1 VSVRTHP
8 TAPGLLAEPEPDGR
22 PNRGRL
28 RVSGAVVAAA
38 GAVALTGWLLGQRDP
53 AAPAVE
59 PPAPA
64 AVSADVTGQPAAA
77 ENVVPAAEPDQA
89 VPTTAPADVTWE
101 LFRGVA
107 LPTSPTHG
115 PTRIDGPVH
124 SGYARTPT
132 GALLAAAQIKTRR
145 FITAGEGWR
154 QVTQAQVLPGRGRDA
169 YENLR
174 SRVSDEIP
182 AGGLAQYVGF
192 RFITYTPDLAV
203 ISLATRGSSGA
214 VEAGVDALYWVEGDW
229 RLEVPPSGL
238 QQPQV
243 VQSLTGYVPWSGV
256 S

>member
-1 VSVRTHP
+1 VRTHP
-8 TAPGLLAEPEPDGR
+8 TAPGLLAEPEPGDR
-22 PNRGRL
+22 PGRGRL
-28 RVSGAVVAAA
+28 RVGGAVVAVA
-38 GAVALTGWLLGQRDP
+38 GAVALTGWLLAQPDP
-53 AAPAVE
+53 ATPAAE

-64 AVSADVTGQPAAA
+64 AASPAAGNGEPA
-77 ENVVPAAEPDQA
+77 PAATVAATVLDAA

-124 SGYARTPT
+124 SGFARTPT
-132 GALLAAAQIKTRR
+132 GALLADAQVNMRR
-145 FITAGEGWR
+145 FITPGRGWR
-154 QVTQAQVLPGRGRDA
+154 EVTMSQLLPGAGRDA
-169 YENLR
+169 YVNLR
-174 SRVSDEIP
+174 SQVSDDEIP
-182 AGGLAQYVGF
+182 VEGLSQYVGY

-203 ISLATRGSSGA
+203 ISLATRGSSG
-214 VEAGVDALYWVEGDW
+214 VIQVGTDTLRWVDGDW

-243 VQSLTGYVPWSGV
+243 VQSLAAYVSWSGV